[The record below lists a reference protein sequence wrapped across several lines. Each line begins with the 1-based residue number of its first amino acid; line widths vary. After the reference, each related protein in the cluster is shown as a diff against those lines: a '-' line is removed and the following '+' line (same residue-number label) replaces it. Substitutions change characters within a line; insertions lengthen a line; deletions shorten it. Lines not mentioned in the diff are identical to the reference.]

1 MRLIGIV
8 LLFSVILG
16 CSSSKPAPKPFTW
29 DSEKP
34 TTQKTADNATKQDP
48 CSLEN
53 LKTAS
58 DEQKRNCD
66 PTTRIADSVSP
77 KRTPPTTKKASP

>member
-8 LLFSVILG
+8 LLFSVIVG

-29 DSEKP
+29 DSKTP
-34 TTQKTADNATKQDP
+34 AKQKTADNATKQDP
-48 CSLEN
+48 CSQES

-66 PTTRIADSVSP
+66 PTTRMADSLSP
-77 KRTPPTTKKASP
+77 KRTPPTKKKASP